1 MKDAIILD
9 TEFTAW
15 EGSQERGWSEPWE
28 HREIIQVGAI
38 RINPKTF
45 EDTREVFDVLIKPTI
60 NPELSDYITKLTS
73 ITNEDIAKRGV
84 SFTDAAKSFH
94 KYSDDA
100 NIFSFGGDCHVI
112 NDDIELHNLQK
123 IVESFLGNDVRQ
135 WAIEQG
141 IDVTQPLPDGRPLTS
156 GTFAE
161 AVGAPFKTEAHYALN
176 DVLSIRAAVKYL
188 VEEKGFPNPFLLD

>member
-1 MKDAIILD
+1 MKDVIILD

-15 EGSQERGWSEPWE
+15 EGSQDRGWSEPWE

-38 RINPKTF
+38 RINPETF
-45 EDTREVFDVLIKPTI
+45 EDTKDAFDVLVKPVI
-60 NPELSDYITKLTS
+60 NPELSDFITQLTS

-84 SFTDAAKSFH
+84 SFAKAAALFH
-94 KYSDDA
+94 GYSDNA
-100 NIFSFGGDCHVI
+100 HIFSFGGDCHVL
-112 NDDIELHNLQK
+112 NEDIEMYDLQK
-123 IVESFLGNDVRQ
+123 IIESFLGNDVRA

-141 IDVTQPLPDGRPLTS
+141 IDVTTPLPDGRALTS

-161 AVGAPFKTEAHYALN
+161 SVGAPFKTEAHYALN

-188 VEEKGFPNPFLLD
+188 VEEKGYPNPFILD